1 MLLTLNHRCLLPI
14 ISIYLLHVFHRIF
27 DLSWKYWGTADG
39 EPVFFKDGKKIGSVW
54 VDKDG
59 KVTGS
64 FLESGS
70 AEDDAALKKLADEGT
85 SVNPAEIKAKG
96 FAAFKA

>member
-1 MLLTLNHRCLLPI
+1 MTPAETQPYDYLPFFY
-14 ISIYLLHVFHRIF
+14 SRIF

-54 VDKDG
+54 IGKDG

-70 AEDDAALKKLADEGT
+70 ADDDAALKKLADENT
-85 SVNPAEIKAKG
+85 KVNPAEIKAKG
-96 FAAFKA
+96 FAAFAKA